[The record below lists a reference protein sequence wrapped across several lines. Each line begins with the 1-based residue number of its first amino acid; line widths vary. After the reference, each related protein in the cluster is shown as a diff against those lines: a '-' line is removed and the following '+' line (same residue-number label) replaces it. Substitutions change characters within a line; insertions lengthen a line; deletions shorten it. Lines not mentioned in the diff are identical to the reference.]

1 MPRRR
6 PDRAVILISL
16 IILSL
21 AVFIS
26 VGTYFAVFRFLAEL
40 NFLNVPAAML
50 SILLAI
56 LFTSTFFVLLT
67 ERDDPRRT
75 LTWLLVL
82 LAVPVFGFIFYLV
95 FGQRLIRRQ
104 KVIRRLR
111 QTYGQTGPIG
121 RTTLRL
127 KTELPHH
134 YPDLPSLTEETLF
147 PADSI
152 QTRMGRL
159 IYNSN
164 GSSVTSANQIRILND
179 GIRIF
184 PAMLAAISGA
194 THHIHLETYIFRD
207 DDLGGLFFDL
217 LARKAAEGVQVRI
230 IADGLGSLWMNRAR
244 LGELE
249 DLGIHVKIHFPIRFT
264 LYKNRLNYR
273 NHRKI
278 LVVDGQ
284 TGFVGGANIGNDY
297 LGLYPEIGNWR
308 DTQLLIRG
316 PAVTDLQR
324 IFFQDWITLA
334 GSPPEDDP
342 GLYYPGFDANVSA
355 AAHWTETAP
364 GATSDHTVPDATS
377 NAADF
382 PAYAACLD
390 SVLGVISRLQVDSG
404 PTGYIGS
411 GDEANAEGDGGTG
424 SDAATDDGDGTSS
437 DVMTDCGVLVSG
449 DLVSDVMPVDDCGAG
464 ENSPAPHFRP
474 NENKAVQIAVSG
486 PDSPYESIMQLYHY
500 AISSAKETIN
510 ITSPYF
516 IPNQSIF
523 TALKTAALAG
533 IDVNLLVPRNADH
546 QMVYLAAMTYYD
558 ELMEDGVKVWLYH
571 KGFLHSKIVTV
582 DDSIAIIGTANMD
595 QRSFALNFEVNA
607 IVYDK
612 QTVEE
617 LNAAFHRDVGDA
629 DLLDL
634 QELRRHSLPRKI
646 LESSCRLLSP
656 LL

>member
-1 MPRRR
+1 MPRQR
-6 PDRAVILISL
+6 PDRAVILISI

-56 LFTSTFFVLLT
+56 LFTSTFFVLLM

-127 KTELPHH
+127 KTELP
-134 YPDLPSLTEETLF
+134 PPPSDLPSLTGENLF

-152 QTRMGRL
+152 QARMGRL

-164 GSSVTSANQIRILND
+164 GSPVTCENRIRILND

-184 PAMLAAISGA
+184 PAMLAAIA
-194 THHIHLETYIFRD
+194 EARHHVHLETYILRD

-217 LARKAAEGVQVRI
+217 LAKKAAEGVQVRI
-230 IADGLGSLWMNRAR
+230 IADGLGSLWMNQAR
-244 LGELE
+244 IDELE

-316 PAVTDLQR
+316 PAVNDLQR
-324 IFFQDWITLA
+324 IFFQDWVTLA

-342 GLYYPGFDANVSA
+342 GFYYPGFEAE
-355 AAHWTETAP
+355 TET
-364 GATSDHTVPDATS
+364 
-377 NAADF
+377 DF
-382 PAYAACLD
+382 PAYGSCLD
-390 SVLGVISRLQVDSG
+390 SVRRIVSRFQGDRG
-404 PTGYIGS
+404 PTGYIGP
-411 GDEANAEGDGGTG
+411 GGEAYA
-424 SDAATDDGDGTSS
+424 DDGSAYADNS
-437 DVMTDCGVLVSG
+437 DLVSG
-449 DLVSDVMPVDDCGAG
+449 AAQDDGGGGDAAENPGA
-464 ENSPAPHFRP
+464 PRFRP
-474 NENKAVQIAVSG
+474 DENKAVQIAVSG

-617 LNAAFHRDVGDA
+617 LNAAFHRDIGDA